1 MKYHEADAT
10 TCEGSTGADR
20 TGALADILVVAA
32 VSAVAFAAE
41 SAVAAHLP
49 WGAEAR
55 GVIAVLAGAG
65 AAVLVTRRRG
75 ETLADLGFRRPRR
88 WSTVPLW
95 VTGILAA
102 YVVAQGAV
110 PVLVAQF
117 LHVPEPDLSRYD
129 SLRGNLPATLA
140 MALVL
145 PLTAAIP
152 EEVLYR
158 GFLIE
163 RLSRLVGPLPGA
175 TLVAV
180 LLQALIFGS
189 VHFQWGA
196 GGIVV
201 TAVMGLVWGIGYL
214 LCGRNLWIVI
224 IAHSTAHLALL
235 AQLYFSPP
243 VT

>member
-1 MKYHEADAT
+1 MEYHDPAPTRERGIDAGRG
-10 TCEGSTGADR
+10 C
-20 TGALADILVVAA
+20 ALADIVTVAA
-32 VSAVAFAAE
+32 VSAVAFVAE
-41 SAVAAHLP
+41 SAIAEHVP
-49 WGAEAR
+49 WGAEGR
-55 GVIAVLAGAG
+55 GVLAVLAGAV
-65 AAVLVTRRRG
+65 ATILVTRRRG
-75 ETLADLGFRRPRR
+75 ETLSDLGFRRPRR
-88 WSTVPLW
+88 WATVPLW
-95 VTGILAA
+95 VIGILAA
-102 YVVAQGAV
+102 YIVAQAAV
-110 PVLVAQF
+110 PVVVAQF
-117 LHVPEPDLSRYD
+117 LHVPAPDLSRYD
-129 SLRGNLPATLA
+129 ALRGNLPATLA
-140 MALVL
+140 MALAL

-180 LLQALIFGS
+180 LLQALIFGC
-189 VHFQWGA
+189 VHFQWGV

-243 VT
+243 VS